1 MRGGSRFYW
10 LAGGSLLAV
19 LLALAGCGR
28 GSVNW
33 GAAEREA
40 WRTQAEAE
48 CIKSGAVKPTAAVV
62 RMDPVGDGYCGAN
75 YPFKVAALGEG
86 STAMGYAEPPR
97 PPGAIP
103 VRQHAAM
110 AGQRRALRAA
120 ASGRS
125 HAERRELALDAR
137 PAAGAPAFRAA
148 GDRARFR
155 FARRCRD
162 RPRTGPRGTWL
173 RAAQHSSRLRA
184 ACDRAARL

>member
-86 STAMGYAEPPR
+86 PTALGYAEPPR

-103 VRQHAAM
+103 
-110 AGQRRALRAA
+110 
-120 ASGRS
+120 SGGMPQWPVN
-125 HAERRELALDAR
+125 DAR
-137 PAAGAPAFRAA
+137 YAAPPPV
-148 GDRARFR
+148 ART
-155 FARRCRD
+155 
-162 RPRTGPRGTWL
+162 PNGE
-173 RAAQHSSRLRA
+173 
-184 ACDRAARL
+184 